1 MNGAPTATAVHTATC
16 TATRTA
22 TRTATCTAAETDRAF
37 RLGVVREVADQQAV
51 VAVRQAAF
59 AQAREFVW
67 RDPQA
72 LAWGP
77 DDEQATVLALWD
89 AGGVLCATVRARVL
103 PSAQAAQAVIEYA
116 IEHLNLPGPLLLLS
130 RAATHPQA
138 QCRGANALLR
148 VAYLSALLRT
158 ELRCVITQVYDHAP
172 RLHAMRQAGFELSP
186 LDSGWDSEAQART
199 QPLLAW
205 MPRERVESGLRALVA
220 DNAAALQHTVMD
232 LPAMAESLNAQCR
245 AQAPAGTAWPAAAA

>member
-1 MNGAPTATAVHTATC
+1 MNASAAATAVHTATC
-16 TATRTA
+16 TAPRTA
-22 TRTATCTAAETDRAF
+22 RAF
-37 RLGVVREVADQQAV
+37 RLGVVREAADQQAV

-59 AQAREFVW
+59 AQAQEFVW
-67 RDPQA
+67 LDPQA
-72 LAWGP
+72 LAWGL

-89 AGGVLCATVRARVL
+89 DDGVLNATVRARVL

-116 IEHLNLPGPLLLLS
+116 IEHLHLPGPLLLLS

-172 RLHAMRQAGFELSP
+172 RLRAMRQAGFELSP
-186 LDSGWDSEAQART
+186 LGQGWDSEAQART

-205 MPRERVESGLRALVA
+205 MPRERVESGLAALMA
-220 DNAAALQHTVMD
+220 ENAAALQHTLLD
-232 LPAMAESLNAQCR
+232 LPAMAASLNAQCSTS
-245 AQAPAGTAWPAAAA
+245 AQLHCSLT

>member
-1 MNGAPTATAVHTATC
+1 MNGSAASTSVHAAVHTAVHTT
-16 TATRTA
+16 TRTA
-22 TRTATCTAAETDRAF
+22 NESARAF
-37 RLGVVREVADQQAV
+37 RLGVVREAADQQAV

-67 RDPQA
+67 HDPQA

-77 DDEQATVLALWD
+77 DDEQSTVLALWD
-89 AGGVLCATVRARVL
+89 ADGVLNATVRARVL
-103 PSAQAAQAVIEYA
+103 PSALAAQAVIEYA
-116 IEHLNLPGPLLLLS
+116 IEHLHLPGPLLLLS
-130 RAATHPQA
+130 RAATHPQG

-172 RLHAMRQAGFELSP
+172 RLHAMRQAGFELTP
-186 LDSGWDSEAQART
+186 LDHGWDSEAQART

-220 DNAAALQHTVMD
+220 DNATALQHTVID
-232 LPAMAESLNAQCR
+232 LQAMAASLNAQCS
-245 AQAPAGTAWPAAAA
+245 AQAPARTAWQAAAA